1 MNPDTQTDE
10 VARLKEE
17 NQKLSEEVKA
27 RQKAEYELIEAKDTM
42 KAQSG
47 SLERAWERHRA
58 TETALTEKNNEVA
71 RLKEELNRAKELVM
85 DAAKRGDQMAAHWK
99 DRAEKAEALVKQIH
113 HYAGIIEGFQTT
125 TEK

>member
-1 MNPDTQTDE
+1 MNQSNEQAND
-10 VARLKEE
+10 VARF
-17 NQKLSEEVKA
+17 
-27 RQKAEYELIEAKDTM
+27 R
-42 KAQSG
+42 
-47 SLERAWERHRA
+47 
-58 TETALTEKNNEVA
+58 
-71 RLKEELNRAKELVM
+71 EELNRVKELVM

>member
-1 MNPDTQTDE
+1 MNPDTPPTPRWEIKISADGITPYLWDN
-10 VARLKEE
+10 RKYDNYDLGSLCRIL
-17 NQKLSEEVKA
+17 N
-27 RQKAEYELIEAKDTM
+27 EYE
-42 KAQSG
+42 
-47 SLERAWERHRA
+47 
-58 TETALTEKNNEVA
+58 EKTNEVA
-71 RLKEELNRAKELVM
+71 RLREELNRAKELVM